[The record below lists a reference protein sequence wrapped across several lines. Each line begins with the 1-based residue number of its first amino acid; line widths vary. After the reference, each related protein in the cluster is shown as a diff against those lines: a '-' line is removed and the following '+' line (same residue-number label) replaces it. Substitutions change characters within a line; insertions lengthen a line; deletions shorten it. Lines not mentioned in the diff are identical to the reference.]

1 MWRRRGP
8 GKVNSGTPRLRYT
21 GSGPLSIVPCSLTR
35 LNFYAQAGAD
45 ATAFALKGES
55 KPVNIKETHFTAGQ
69 PDINA
74 CGEK

>member
-1 MWRRRGP
+1 M
-8 GKVNSGTPRLRYT
+8 
-21 GSGPLSIVPCSLTR
+21 TR

-45 ATAFALKGES
+45 ATVFAFKGES
-55 KPVNIKETHFTAGQ
+55 PKLNIKETHYAARQ